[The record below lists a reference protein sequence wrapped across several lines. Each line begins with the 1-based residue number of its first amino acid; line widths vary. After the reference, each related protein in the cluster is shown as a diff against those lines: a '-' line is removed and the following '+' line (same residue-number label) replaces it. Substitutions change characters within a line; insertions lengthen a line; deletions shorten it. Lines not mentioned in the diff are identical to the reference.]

1 MRKLELIIT
10 FILIS
15 ATLTQAQN
23 LTQSIESQINATRE
37 KENSTALNWSS
48 YGEEEKT
55 AAISSLQTYR
65 QDSLLSV
72 RIKAYD
78 LLYQLS
84 LKSTVNDTPQDSL
97 PSLKLRQASFQA
109 FLQGLN
115 DEERAVQGFIADRL
129 QSAEAEGYT
138 DEMRNL
144 LVGKL
149 NPRHFYYEELV
160 LALAYLDQTTAISP
174 IINHLRTQSSEMSQM
189 ERWQAHIALARLGEQ
204 PALDFIV
211 RKAEEL
217 QVNDNIIYDI
227 YPTLA
232 FTRQK
237 AAVDVLV
244 EQVFNDEQNCSSPD
258 PDSNQKI
265 TCAYRILE
273 IVAPIIQNFPIPVDE
288 ATGDLD
294 TDDYEAALQQ
304 SREWLEANRA
314 DYVVING

>member
-1 MRKLELIIT
+1 MKNIITLIILFST
-10 FILIS
+10 
-15 ATLTQAQN
+15 TLTQAQN
-23 LTQSIESQINATRE
+23 LTQFIEQQINAARE
-37 KENSTALNWSS
+37 KENSTVLNWGS
-48 YGEEEKT
+48 YGEEEKA

-72 RIKAYD
+72 RLKAYD

-84 LKSTVNDTPQDSL
+84 LKSTGNDNLQDSI

-115 DEERAVQGFIADRL
+115 DEERAVQGYIADRL
-129 QSAEAEGYT
+129 QTAEAEVYT
-138 DEMRNL
+138 AEMRNL
-144 LVGKL
+144 LVRKL
-149 NPRHFYYEELV
+149 NPRPFYYEELV

-211 RKAEEL
+211 RKAKEL
-217 QVNDNIIYDI
+217 QVNDDIIYDI

-237 AAVDVLV
+237 TAVDILV

-273 IVAPIIQNFPIPVDE
+273 IIAPVIQDFPIAVDE
-288 ATGDLD
+288 ATGDLASE
-294 TDDYEAALQQ
+294 DYELALEQ
-304 SREWLEANRA
+304 SREWLRNNKT
-314 DYVVING
+314 DYAVIKE